1 MKPGRSHESILVM
14 DNDQQVQAVLRGILD
29 EAGSMVVIA
38 SNGQHG
44 NGGFSPQL
52 RDNRAGMTDQQGLPR
67 AAVLIVDDDP
77 DNCEVLTDPV
87 LIQS

>member
-1 MKPGRSHESILVM
+1 MHMAYTKRVAR
-14 DNDQQVQAVLRGILD
+14 NVRGALFQFF
-29 EAGSMVVIA
+29 VVA
-38 SNGQHG
+38 
-44 NGGFSPQL
+44 
-52 RDNRAGMTDQQGLPR
+52 